1 MHNNKTAIITGA
13 AGLLGYEH
21 SIVLANAGYNI
32 VMLDINLKDLKKKA
46 KLLETNKKKKDKC
59 FFFSNVIFHLK
70 KK

>member
-46 KLLETNKKKKDKC
+46 KLLETNKKKK
-59 FFFSNVIFHLK
+59 
-70 KK
+70 

>member
-46 KLLETNKKKKDKC
+46 KLLETNKKKNIN
-59 FFFSNVIFHLK
+59 FFFLK
-70 KK
+70 FYI